1 MGYSKS
7 IDIKNLKAFLFDKGY
22 FITAP
27 SSSIFNS
34 ATADA
39 VKAFQKDQG
48 LDQSG
53 EVDDLT
59 QTAMLAAEVQT
70 KSISG
75 KAAQSAW
82 ISIANAGYGGSLTRV
97 ALSDPSNSPLGV
109 QASVQAEINKKIADS
124 QFAATNKYNANGGII
139 GNEKCLDKNG
149 NVKKFDP
156 TDPTTAYCDNIV
168 TSASSSAVKIKADLD
183 AARQSPYLGILAK
196 ANNTGDCAGLEKI
209 VKNSTSTCKSINK
222 ANNYISIV
230 NSILGMGSKTS
241 GNDGINIKDSQFAQL
256 ASSLDELRKLD
267 QSKGALSSAATANT
281 NNYNTSQNQA
291 LTLQNNT
298 SNASST
304 SACDEVKA
312 ETDSMPDT
320 ISAILQGS
328 DSIDIKMKTI
338 ADMQAQLALKSKS
351 NNCDVQPVSPYS
363 GKRFDYDNN
372 FNDRVLLNNLMS
384 IVKVNNISNG
394 NTQTLTLELNST
406 AAQDWGID
414 PNSVSGTFKIINK
427 NTGKTFSTGDIGST
441 SIPNNSLVT
450 NSGKKFKIFDAYILD
465 NFKDDINAN
474 GGIKNTI
481 FKINFNVYFKTLDP
495 QKNPSD
501 FTLDIGFYI
510 DGSKY

>member
-1 MGYSKS
+1 
-7 IDIKNLKAFLFDKGY
+7 
-22 FITAP
+22 
-27 SSSIFNS
+27 
-34 ATADA
+34 
-39 VKAFQKDQG
+39 
-48 LDQSG
+48 
-53 EVDDLT
+53 
-59 QTAMLAAEVQT
+59 
-70 KSISG
+70 
-75 KAAQSAW
+75 
-82 ISIANAGYGGSLTRV
+82 
-97 ALSDPSNSPLGV
+97 
-109 QASVQAEINKKIADS
+109 
-124 QFAATNKYNANGGII
+124 
-139 GNEKCLDKNG
+139 
-149 NVKKFDP
+149 
-156 TDPTTAYCDNIV
+156 
-168 TSASSSAVKIKADLD
+168 
-183 AARQSPYLGILAK
+183 
-196 ANNTGDCAGLEKI
+196 
-209 VKNSTSTCKSINK
+209 
-222 ANNYISIV
+222 
-230 NSILGMGSKTS
+230 
-241 GNDGINIKDSQFAQL
+241 
-256 ASSLDELRKLD
+256 
-267 QSKGALSSAATANT
+267 
-281 NNYNTSQNQA
+281 
-291 LTLQNNT
+291 
-298 SNASST
+298 
-304 SACDEVKA
+304 
-312 ETDSMPDT
+312 MPDT

-372 FNDRVLLNNLMS
+372 FNDRELLNNLMS
-384 IVKVNNISNG
+384 IVKVNNLSNG